1 MGIQNIENWEDFQ
14 AKLKEA
20 GDKLVVVDFF
30 AVWCGPCK
38 MIKPKFAEFA
48 EQYTNVIFC
57 QVDVDEAEDVAQNC
71 GVNSMPTFQFYK
83 NGNKEELEVELKN
96 AGDRLV
102 VVDFFTTWCMPCKTI
117 APKIEFSC
125 YFPPRNCP
133 QNTLMWCS
141 AKWMWMK
148 LKYVEDCVLIHPI

>member
-117 APKIEFSC
+117 APKIEELS
-125 YFPPRNCP
+125 
-133 QNTLMWCS
+133 T
-141 AKWMWMK
+141 
-148 LKYVEDCVLIHPI
+148 KYIDVVFCKVDVDEVEVMI